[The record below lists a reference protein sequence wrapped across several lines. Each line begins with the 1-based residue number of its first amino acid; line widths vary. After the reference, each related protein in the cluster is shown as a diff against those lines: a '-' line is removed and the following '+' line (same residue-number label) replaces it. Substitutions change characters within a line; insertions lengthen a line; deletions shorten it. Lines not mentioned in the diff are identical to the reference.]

1 MSRID
6 RFVQGGGHG
15 CLLENKKLFINSI
28 MIIIMTV
35 AVSFVKYR
43 GGEVNYLNSDATWHT
58 LLTMEAY
65 EETPISVHKFLPIVS
80 LGGMDNKHI
89 SWGATIP
96 DLEGNYYYT
105 SFSPAGYVLPYFFVK
120 IFHLPINEK
129 SLYIF
134 NTILFSISAV
144 LWLIF
149 LLRVYKGSRV
159 STGVALTGVLAY
171 IFSPE
176 LFHGMG
182 IVYWHQSVMQVTLLI
197 QLLAYYI
204 WKVESSRRAKIL
216 YFIMNVVNPYIEWT
230 GYIANVGFA
239 IAELL
244 MFWKKNDKKTWKSV
258 RMTGMLTIVSFL
270 LFTVHYV
277 SVVSTND
284 FFLALKNR
292 FFARNFTTSV
302 LLSDVFSGYL
312 RSFLYLWVLVFILM
326 AWVGVQNGRIEI
338 RHKCLML
345 VLLFPLLENIV
356 MKQHAL
362 SYSYD
367 RMKLAFILSFLICE
381 LNEQILTNTSKKSFS
396 ILCIVINIVC
406 CIGNVKS
413 YLGNENYIWETC
425 YRQNNKILA
434 NYINCNYDDSI
445 LVTNAMVRGYL
456 NLLFG
461 KGIYERMDIES
472 VKNIAEAKGKEFVV
486 EIKIDDNNSW
496 NMYQLRGAE
505 IYNISTNAKEY
516 VSVLENG
523 DLIVQEHETDG
534 CMYE

>member
-1 MSRID
+1 
-6 RFVQGGGHG
+6 
-15 CLLENKKLFINSI
+15 
-28 MIIIMTV
+28 MTV

-244 MFWKKNDKKTWKSV
+244 MFWKNNDKKTWKSV

-434 NYINCNYDDSI
+434 NYINSR
-445 LVTNAMVRGYL
+445 L
-456 NLLFG
+456 
-461 KGIYERMDIES
+461 
-472 VKNIAEAKGKEFVV
+472 
-486 EIKIDDNNSW
+486 
-496 NMYQLRGAE
+496 
-505 IYNISTNAKEY
+505 
-516 VSVLENG
+516 
-523 DLIVQEHETDG
+523 
-534 CMYE
+534 